1 MPMTPPVKIV
11 RWNDQTLAI
20 TVSDTTIDVWDVAT
34 GQRVGHDRPAE
45 PAVVPAEFRDAR
57 AVDPC
62 IVREPDLAEHRL
74 MHARED
80 VAVPSQRL
88 VGIHSDRPHV
98 GVSAEPVRAGRP
110 AHVVHRAAL
119 AQHDDVVRLVVLEAL
134 ERDERRAADVR
145 PQIAV
150 VVVLGAVDHHRVRGA
165 ERAVGVAGAEEADG
179 EVLHDPRVVAD
190 AFAAR
195 VPPADLAEM
204 SKISEAIKLKQA
216 DASAI
221 VWDYNNTYF
230 TWGVLASGGA
240 YVFGEKK
247 GSYNEK
253 DVGVAVPGSV
263 KALEAIVG
271 LIDSGVMPRGA
282 TYSVMES
289 QMNSGKLGMMIS
301 GPWAWSNLRKS
312 GIDFDL
318 APVPGVG
325 GKPGK
330 PFVGVLGAML
340 NRASPNKDLATEFL
354 EQYLLTPEGLKMVD
368 DDVAI
373 GVPAHKKF
381 YEQVAKK
388 NPLIAK
394 TKVNVDNGVLMP
406 NIPAMGRFWSSME
419 AALKNATNGQAKPK
433 AALDNAKANI
443 LKK

>member
-1 MPMTPPVKIV
+1 MKRIGLGVVLAAMVCCGTNAWATKEGELLIWINGDKGYRGLAEVGRKFEKELGIPVKVEAPEGVTDKFQQAAQSGKGPDIFF
-11 RWNDQTLAI
+11 WA
-20 TVSDTTIDVWDVAT
+20 
-34 GQRVGHDRPAE
+34 HDR
-45 PAVVPAEFRDAR
+45 
-57 AVDPC
+57 
-62 IVREPDLAEHRL
+62 
-74 MHARED
+74 
-80 VAVPSQRL
+80 
-88 VGIHSDRPHV
+88 
-98 GVSAEPVRAGRP
+98 
-110 AHVVHRAAL
+110 
-119 AQHDDVVRLVVLEAL
+119 
-134 ERDERRAADVR
+134 
-145 PQIAV
+145 
-150 VVVLGAVDHHRVRGA
+150 LG
-165 ERAVGVAGAEEADG
+165 EWAGAGLLSPLDVKPAIRAKCDEKGWKAFTHEGKVWGYPVAFEAVSLIYNKKLVDK
-179 EVLHDPRVVAD
+179 
-190 AFAAR
+190 
-195 VPPADLAEM
+195 PPADLAEM